1 MGINTYTLTP
11 YKKPHRNKYI
21 YINTIYTQN
30 YALKCKTKYITIVY
44 ISKLLKLL
52 LFLKI

>member
-1 MGINTYTLTP
+1 MIIFN
-11 YKKPHRNKYI
+11 YKNHDGNKYI

-44 ISKLLKLL
+44 ISKLSKLL